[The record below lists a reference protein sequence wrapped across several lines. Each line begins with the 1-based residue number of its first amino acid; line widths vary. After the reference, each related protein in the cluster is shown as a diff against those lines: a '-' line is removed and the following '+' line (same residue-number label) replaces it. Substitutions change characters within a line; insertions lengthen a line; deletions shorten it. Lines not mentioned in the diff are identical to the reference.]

1 MNELTLKWIE
11 ANQLHIRTLQDQ
23 QPSKHP
29 GTIRI
34 GRDPHRCDIV
44 LSHPT
49 VSGLHVEIFFDS
61 ASDQFRVR
69 SLRKTNP
76 PLIDGQPLH
85 SQEATLNPG
94 SHLRLGQVELEVV
107 SISTPVAEIATTILL
122 PPNESV
128 RPPTP
133 GSSVPQ
139 YGLQCPKCDRL
150 TPYEQIDLGCRWCGT
165 SLAAAMSVVMPPESN

>member
-11 ANQLHIRTLQDQ
+11 ANQLQIRTLHPQ

-34 GRDPHRCDIV
+34 GRDPHRCDVV

-49 VSGLHVEIFFDS
+49 VSGLHVEIFFDTT
-61 ASDQFRVR
+61 SDQFRVR
-69 SLRKTNP
+69 SLRDSNP
-76 PLIDGQPLH
+76 PRIDGQLL
-85 SQEATLNPG
+85 SSTEATLNPG
-94 SHLRLGQVELEVV
+94 SHLCLGQVELEVV
-107 SISTPVAEIATTILL
+107 SISTPTPEIPPTILL
-122 PPNESV
+122 PPNPVYPIKPQTTS
-128 RPPTP
+128 
-133 GSSVPQ
+133 PQ

-165 SLAAAMSVVMPPESN
+165 SLASAISVVLGDN

>member
-11 ANQLHIRTLQDQ
+11 ANQLHIQTLQQQ

-34 GRDPHRCDIV
+34 GRDPHRCDVV

-61 ASDQFRVR
+61 TSDQFRVR
-69 SLRKTNP
+69 SLRDTNP
-76 PLIDGQPLH
+76 PRIDGQLLS

-94 SHLRLGQVELEVV
+94 SHLCLGQVELEVV
-107 SISTPVAEIATTILL
+107 SVLNRIEKIPVTILFS
-122 PPNESV
+122 PNESV
-128 RPPTP
+128 NLQKPPAST
-133 GSSVPQ
+133 PQ

-165 SLAAAMSVVMPPESN
+165 SLAAAMSVVMSPE